1 MAKPTVMFQVVQE
14 KDTKLDTRG
23 VLFETD
29 FYLEKDRKNIQMKE
43 GLLFIAA
50 SKWAQ
55 QYQQDNSSSDNAL
68 CAKCIPKIHIDL
80 EKLLAT
86 SPYGSLLLQREYIPL
101 TDEMC
106 ELMNRDWRHNTQ
118 SFGNHKDGVHTASL
132 PPPIKAIH
140 PDVWPVSLPRND
152 GPKLVIG
159 TQVSNALVTS
169 SIRLD
174 QKLLPSV
181 GDITTNFNLTATG
194 SFASKIF
201 VDVES
206 ATAAKTI
213 ISNSSTT
220 CVSNTGMFSHQL
232 RQIRTRFDLPSIYTL
247 VRASDRGRIPYT
259 TLFDTIGNEILKNG
273 TKANP
278 IKSIVSSCNE
288 NATGKVKEVL
298 GNILTL
304 YDHDDN
310 LLILFNIVL
319 DKKLEILAKLLM
331 PSIVSW
337 NASVAPHI
345 KSVFEYLD

>member
-1 MAKPTVMFQVVQE
+1 
-14 KDTKLDTRG
+14 
-23 VLFETD
+23 
-29 FYLEKDRKNIQMKE
+29 
-43 GLLFIAA
+43 
-50 SKWAQ
+50 
-55 QYQQDNSSSDNAL
+55 
-68 CAKCIPKIHIDL
+68 
-80 EKLLAT
+80 
-86 SPYGSLLLQREYIPL
+86 
-101 TDEMC
+101 
-106 ELMNRDWRHNTQ
+106 
-118 SFGNHKDGVHTASL
+118 
-132 PPPIKAIH
+132 
-140 PDVWPVSLPRND
+140 
-152 GPKLVIG
+152 
-159 TQVSNALVTS
+159 
-169 SIRLD
+169 
-174 QKLLPSV
+174 
-181 GDITTNFNLTATG
+181 
-194 SFASKIF
+194 
-201 VDVES
+201 
-206 ATAAKTI
+206 
-213 ISNSSTT
+213 
-220 CVSNTGMFSHQL
+220 MFSHQL

-247 VRASDRGRIPYT
+247 VRASGPLTKNHTCHPYTIFTLIDWDRGRIPYT